1 MSIQYVDKNADAVG
15 TVGEPYNISASNNQF
30 QIAVDGGGNQTFTL
44 TNGSARTATQVAAD
58 INATLTGAVASVA
71 TVNSVN
77 YVRIRT
83 TTANGNSSTILV
95 NAPGSNA
102 NAALGFTATTY
113 KGGANVSQGFLGGT
127 RQNIIDGCES
137 ALLNAGFIT
146 ISGSGTGTLVM
157 QSSMTPNPQNLR
169 FRVTFGTPGSNCVSV
184 SIRNIDG
191 SKVGTNSTGA
201 GGQLFPSASKGFRVI
216 ANKYQVFILVP
227 GSAASR
233 DFCAFGVP
241 YLPTHLQGIVYE
253 AIWLQG
259 NAQNDTDT
267 VTRTSFRTSLSSEF
281 GGTGLL
287 QHICNGN
294 IWEGSPFN
302 VSGPH
307 TLATMAPTKSL
318 AGSTWNLYRWHDGSM
333 FMGDPIIGWGTFS
346 NNEEN
351 TAKGQLWDSFIA
363 MQPFPIDTQLVS
375 VDSRNWWGITANNN
389 GSSFSSTNVLAGTL
403 FVVLP

>member
-1 MSIQYVDKNADAVG
+1 MSIQYVDRNADAVG
-15 TVGEPYNISASNNQF
+15 TVGEPYNISGSNNQF

-58 INATLTGAVASVA
+58 INATITGAVASVA

-77 YVRIRT
+77 FVRIRT

-127 RQNIIDGCES
+127 RQNIIDGCEA

-157 QSSMTPNPQNLR
+157 QSSMSPNPQNLR
-169 FRVTFGTPGSNCVSV
+169 FRVTFGTPGSNSVCVSIKNV
-184 SIRNIDG
+184 DG
-191 SKVGTNSTGA
+191 SRTGTNSTSQ

-227 GSAASR
+227 GSMAAR
-233 DFCAFGVP
+233 DFVCFGIP
-241 YLPTHLQGIVYE
+241 YVPTHLQGIVYE
-253 AIWLQG
+253 AIWLHSNSQS
-259 NAQNDTDT
+259 DTDAT
-267 VTRTSFRTSLSSEF
+267 ARCSFRAALTSEL
-281 GGTGLL
+281 GGSGL
-287 QHICNGN
+287 QQNICNGN

-302 VSGPH
+302 VSGPQ
-307 TLATMAPTKSL
+307 TLATLGPVKVL
-318 AGSTWNLYRWHDGSM
+318 AGSYWNLMQWQDGST
-333 FMGDPIIGWGTFS
+333 FMGDPIIGWGTSS
-346 NNEEN
+346 NNELC
-351 TAKGQLWDSFIA
+351 TAKGQLWDAFTVL
-363 MQPFPIDTQLVS
+363 QPFPGDTQLVS
-375 VDSRNWWGITANNN
+375 VDSRNWWGITNN
-389 GSSFSSTNVLAGTL
+389 GIGGQFSATNCVFGTL